1 MKFPLTQTAAFI
13 SLALL
18 CIACGPPPATKDVAY
33 GVWLGTE
40 TGAKGR
46 VMITFIAP
54 DKAELEFPDDKEKK
68 KEEGKWAVEEGAVKL
83 TRGDKV
89 TILKLSY
96 VEKDDEKK
104 EKLASADGSFSVV
117 KV

>member
-1 MKFPLTQTAAFI
+1 MNFRPG
-13 SLALL
+13 SLAALSALTLL

-96 VEKDDEKK
+96 VDQNDEKK

>member
-1 MKFPLTQTAAFI
+1 MKLLTG
-13 SLALL
+13 SLAALSAL
-18 CIACGPPPATKDVAY
+18 TLVCVACGPPPATKDVAY
-33 GVWLGTE
+33 GVWIGTDA
-40 TGAKGR
+40 GAKGR

-54 DKAELEFPDDKEKK
+54 DKAELEFPDDKSRK
-68 KEEGKWAVEEGAVKL
+68 KEEGKWAVEAGAVNL

-89 TILKLSY
+89 TVLKLSY